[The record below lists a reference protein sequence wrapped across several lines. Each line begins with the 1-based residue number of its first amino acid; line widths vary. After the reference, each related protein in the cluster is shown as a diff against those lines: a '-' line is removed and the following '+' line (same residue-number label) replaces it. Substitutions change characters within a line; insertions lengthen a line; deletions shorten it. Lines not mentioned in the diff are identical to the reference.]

1 MTSLRWMRCA
11 TRRSKSPSCRRIV
24 RRSVMRR
31 LAGWLPLT
39 ASIAALAAEVSIDE
53 WDVPTE
59 NSRPHDPAV
68 APEAALW
75 GTEQRANKLGRL
87 DPRAGQ
93 TKERPLP
100 TPGPGPRGLAA
111 AREGDIRFTA
121 HAQGQARTP

>member
-1 MTSLRWMRCA
+1 MRCA
-11 TRRSKSPSCRRIV
+11 TRKSKSPSCRRIE

-68 APEAALW
+68 APDGALW
-75 GTEQRANKLGRL
+75 STEPRANKPGRP
-87 DPRAGQ
+87 DPRTGQ
-93 TKERPLP
+93 LTEFPLP
-100 TPGPGPRGLAA
+100 THGSGPHGRAA
-111 AREGDIRFTA
+111 
-121 HAQGQARTP
+121 